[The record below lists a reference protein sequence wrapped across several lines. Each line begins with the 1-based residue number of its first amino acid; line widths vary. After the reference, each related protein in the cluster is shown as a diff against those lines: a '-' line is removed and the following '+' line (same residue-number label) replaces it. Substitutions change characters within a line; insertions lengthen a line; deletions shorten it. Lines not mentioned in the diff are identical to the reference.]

1 MIDQALILA
10 AGYGLRLKPLTDHAP
25 KCLTEV
31 HGVPI
36 LENALRGLSYA
47 GIHTCTLVVGHFASV
62 IEDVLGNHFGDIE
75 LRYVHNREYRTTN
88 DMYSLWMAAE
98 MLERGVLLLEGDVFF
113 SNSMLKRVLSQVGSR
128 SCYIAGDYNG
138 SRDEI
143 LISANQD
150 MRIRS
155 IDVLTD
161 RSAET
166 GTLRFMSAGMLV
178 VQRDYGKQLSTWLS
192 EFVQRGS
199 VEVLF
204 DAVIAEHIGDAPL
217 YVSRIGHHEWVEI
230 DTARDLEKAEETFK
244 NYSRA

>member
-1 MIDQALILA
+1 MIGEALILA
-10 AGYGLRLKPLTDHAP
+10 AGSGLRLKPLTDHAP

-62 IEDVLGNHFGDIE
+62 IEDIMGNSFGDVK
-75 LRYVHNREYRTTN
+75 LQYVHNIEYRTTN

-113 SNSMLKRVLSQVGSR
+113 SNSMLNRVLLQVGSR

-138 SRDEI
+138 NRDEI
-143 LISANQD
+143 LISTDQD

-155 IDVLTD
+155 VDVLTD
-161 RSAET
+161 RNAET
-166 GTLRFMSAGMLV
+166 GALRFMSAGMLV

-192 EFVQRGS
+192 EFVKRGS

-204 DAVIAEHIGDAPL
+204 DEVIAEHIGDAPL

-230 DTARDLEKAEETFK
+230 DTGRDLERAEETFK

>member
-47 GIHTCTLVVGHFASV
+47 GIHTCTLVVGHFASF

-143 LISANQD
+143 LISADQD

-178 VQRDYGKQLSTWLS
+178 VQRDYGKQLSTWIS

-244 NYSRA
+244 NNSRA